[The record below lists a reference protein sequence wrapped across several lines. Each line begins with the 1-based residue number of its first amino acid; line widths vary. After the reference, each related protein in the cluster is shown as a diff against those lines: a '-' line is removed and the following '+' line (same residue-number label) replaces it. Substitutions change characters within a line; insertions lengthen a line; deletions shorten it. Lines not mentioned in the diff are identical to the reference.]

1 MLEDQRNCQ
10 RPGHDVGE
18 PTQYG
23 TPAADVCA
31 CARRPASLP
40 GVQARRSPLDATPP
54 IDPAATVLQLVATL
68 ALTFVIGLEREE
80 RVARDRTLVGGVRT
94 IPIIGLLG
102 HAMALLSRASALP
115 LAAGFLALAALLA
128 VEYHHRLMQHPQG
141 ATSERG
147 QNVVSGGEDAR
158 TEALRERAR
167 SSD

>member
-1 MLEDQRNCQ
+1 MGH
-10 RPGHDVGE
+10 RPRTFARARVV
-18 PTQYG
+18 PLAS
-23 TPAADVCA
+23 PAFA
-31 CARRPASLP
+31 P
-40 GVQARRSPLDATPP
+40 GGPRWTPP
-54 IDPAATVLQLVATL
+54 PSIDPAATVLQLVATL

-141 ATSERG
+141 ASSERG